1 VKGGRPPAFDA
12 IAYRGRNA
20 VERCIN
26 GLKDFRAIATRYEK
40 RGSNYLACVLVVMIL
55 LWL

>member
-12 IAYRGRNA
+12 IVYRGRNA

-40 RGSNYLACVLVVMIL
+40 RGRNYLACVLVVMIL